1 MPITKQKKVQIIE
14 LIKKKIA
21 GAGSVVFVNF
31 HGLNVSTERK
41 LRRSL
46 KERGVGYTVV
56 KKTLLKRVL
65 PETPELEGEVALA
78 YGLDPFLPAKG
89 IYEFQ
94 QKIKEGLKILGGLFE
109 KKLLS
114 AGEMIKIAQIPP
126 RHELYGRLVLM
137 LSWPLRSLA
146 VVVDQISK
154 NKK

>member
-1 MPITKQKKVQIIE
+1 MPITKQKKTQIIE
-14 LIKKKIA
+14 LMKEKTA
-21 GAGSVVFVNF
+21 AAGSVVFVNF
-31 HGLNVSTERK
+31 HGLTVSAERK

-56 KKTLLKRVL
+56 KKTLLKRAL

-78 YGLDPFLPAKG
+78 YGPDPFLPAKG
-89 IYEFQ
+89 IHEFQ

-114 AGEMIKIAQIPP
+114 ADEMIKIAQIPP